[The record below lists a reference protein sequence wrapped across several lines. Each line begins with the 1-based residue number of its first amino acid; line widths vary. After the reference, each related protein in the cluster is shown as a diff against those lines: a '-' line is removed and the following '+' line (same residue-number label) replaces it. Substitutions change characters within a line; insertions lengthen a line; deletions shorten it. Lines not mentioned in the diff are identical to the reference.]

1 MARPPRTLALPLRE
15 GIAASA
21 VAVPPGPWPTVLDFL
36 AERLPAV
43 SRADWHARLS
53 AGDVLDDTGQ
63 TVSAAAPCPHGQRL
77 HYWRWHAHEPELAQ
91 AETLLFQDDWL
102 VVADKPHFIPV
113 TPGGRFARQSLL
125 ARLRH
130 RLGLRELS
138 PVHRIDRDTA
148 GLVVFAVQARTRNA
162 YQALFR
168 DRAVRKH
175 YEAVAAHRPELDFP
189 RQHASRLQADP
200 ERFFISRE
208 VPGAPNS
215 LTEMQ
220 RLRVLGPH
228 ALYGLQP
235 VTGQRHQLRVHMA
248 ALGLPI
254 LGDAFYPQV
263 RHAAGVDDV
272 QRPLQ
277 LLARAIA
284 FADPI
289 SGQARQFESRLQLV
303 AAQGHWP
310 DRRAPI
316 RIRPRGS
323 VRSATPPATD

>member
-1 MARPPRTLALPLRE
+1 MALPLTYFLFPLRPF
-15 GIAASA
+15 G
-21 VAVPPGPWPTVLDFL
+21 L
-36 AERLPAV
+36 AE
-43 SRADWHARLS
+43 S
-53 AGDVLDDTGQ
+53 
-63 TVSAAAPCPHGQRL
+63 
-77 HYWRWHAHEPELAQ
+77 
-91 AETLLFQDDWL
+91 
-102 VVADKPHFIPV
+102 
-113 TPGGRFARQSLL
+113 
-125 ARLRH
+125 
-130 RLGLRELS
+130 
-138 PVHRIDRDTA
+138 
-148 GLVVFAVQARTRNA
+148 GLVHWAAMGGVAAVILHRGYEATSSAVQARTRGA

-208 VPGAPNS
+208 LPGAPNS
-215 LTEMQ
+215 LTEMR

-235 VTGQRHQLRVHMA
+235 VTGQRHQLRLHMA

-254 LGDAFYPQV
+254 LGDAFYPEV
-263 RHAAGVDDV
+263 RHAPGVDDW

-284 FADPI
+284 FTDPLT
-289 SGQARQFESRLQLV
+289 GQARQFESRLQLA

-310 DRRAPI
+310 D
-316 RIRPRGS
+316 
-323 VRSATPPATD
+323 

>member
-1 MARPPRTLALPLRE
+1 MSRPARTLDLPLRE
-15 GIAASA
+15 GVAASA
-21 VAVPPGPWPTVLDFL
+21 VAVPVGPWPTVLDFL
-36 AERLPAV
+36 AERLPAL
-43 SRADWHARLS
+43 SRADWHARLT
-53 AGDVLDDTGQ
+53 AGDVLGDAGQ
-63 TVSAAAPCPHGQRL
+63 PVAPDAPCPTGRRL
-77 HYWRWHAHEPELAQ
+77 HYWRWQANEPALPHP
-91 AETLLFQDDWL
+91 ETVLHQDEWL
-102 VVADKPHFIPV
+102 VVADKPHFMPV

-125 ARLRH
+125 ARLRQ

-148 GLVVFAVQARTRNA
+148 GLVVFAVQARTRGA

-208 VPGAPNS
+208 LPGAPNS

-235 VTGQRHQLRVHMA
+235 VTGQRHQLRLHMA

-263 RHAAGVDDV
+263 RHAPGVDDW

-284 FADPI
+284 FTDPLT
-289 SGQARQFESRLQLV
+289 GQARQFESRLQLA

-310 DRRAPI
+310 D
-316 RIRPRGS
+316 
-323 VRSATPPATD
+323 

>member
-1 MARPPRTLALPLRE
+1 MSHPPRPTLPMRD
-15 GIAASA
+15 GVSASC
-21 VAVPPGPWPTVLDFL
+21 VAVPSGNWPTVLDFL
-36 AERLPAV
+36 SDRLPALG
-43 SRADWHARLS
+43 RTDWQARLDR
-53 AGDVLDDTGQ
+53 GEVLNAHGEPM
-63 TVSAAAPCPHGQRL
+63 AAHAPCPTGQRL
-77 HYWRWHAHEPELAQ
+77 FYYRSWPDEPAAPEEA
-91 AETLLFQDDWL
+91 TVLFQDDWL
-102 VVADKPHFIPV
+102 VVADKPHFMPV

-168 DRAVRKH
+168 DRAVHKRH
-175 YEAVAAHRPELDFP
+175 EAVAAHRPELDFP

-235 VTGQRHQLRVHMA
+235 VTGQRHQLRLHMA

-254 LGDAFYPQV
+254 LGDAFYPEV
-263 RHAAGVDDV
+263 RHAPGVDDV

-323 VRSATPPATD
+323 IRSATPPATD